1 MKNSM
6 FLILFVLLTACGKNV
21 NRPDNI
27 VPPTLNPPTNGGV
40 EVPVPV
46 PAAPTNSGNRT
57 LPFANNSDISS
68 GLYETSVVFSERQL
82 VNFSNTISSYSF
94 DAVDKGVY
102 TISLEFNGQIICQYG
117 FDNTS
122 GKFNALSGCAN
133 QMVQIQVGD
142 VVTLQNIPPQ
152 QMALLSIG
160 YTKN

>member
-27 VPPTLNPPTNGGV
+27 VPPTLNPPGNGGV
-40 EVPVPV
+40 TVPVPI

-57 LPFANNSDISS
+57 LAFANNSDPSLNI
-68 GLYETSVVFSERQL
+68 YETSVIFSERQL
-82 VNFSNTISSYSF
+82 VNFSNSISSYSF
-94 DAVDKGVY
+94 DAVASGVY
-102 TISLEFNGQIICQYG
+102 TISLEVNSQVICQYG
-117 FDNTS
+117 FDNATQ
-122 GKFNALSGCAN
+122 KFKALAGCTN
-133 QMVQIQVGD
+133 QMVQVEVGD

-152 QMALLSIG
+152 QMTLLSIG